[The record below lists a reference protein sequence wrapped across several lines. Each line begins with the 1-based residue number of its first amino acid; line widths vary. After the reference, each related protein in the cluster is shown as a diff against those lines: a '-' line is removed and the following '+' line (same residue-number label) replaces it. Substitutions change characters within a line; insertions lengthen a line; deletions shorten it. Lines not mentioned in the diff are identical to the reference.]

1 MLRRISERASN
12 ATEFR
17 GVHMRKLKKT
27 NPNLI
32 SLIELLRTEGYTRNV
47 PLWIALSK
55 KLCKPTRRTAEV
67 NLSRINRYTKE
78 GDTVVVPGK
87 VLGSGIL
94 DHTVTVAAFAFSHS
108 ARETINA
115 VGRTLT
121 IEELVRENPQGTGI
135 KIMG

>member
-1 MLRRISERASN
+1 
-12 ATEFR
+12 
-17 GVHMRKLKKT
+17 MRKLKKT

-55 KLCKPTRRTAEV
+55 KLRKPTRHTAEV